1 MPYNT
6 LIRNKPMT
14 LTEANKIWS
23 DCYNS
28 GDLSLWNNYTNAQRE
43 QAIATRDAHFNGRQW
58 GIWNIND
65 WD

>member
-1 MPYNT
+1 
-6 LIRNKPMT
+6 MT